1 MSNYNL
7 INQPI
12 ANSGGYE
19 LIIQNGEI
27 LYYPIVL
34 EGITWET
41 ERKGSPGKLTF
52 KVQKDT
58 ILNIEEGNAIRLKK
72 DGKNVFYGFI
82 FNMKTD
88 KDKQYNITAYDQL
101 RYFKNKDTY
110 YYVNKKANEMIKELA
125 VIFNLNA
132 GRLDDTGYI
141 IPKRLE
147 EDKTL
152 FDMVQNALDLT
163 LQNKKKMYVL
173 YDDFGKLTL
182 KDIENMKLDILIDE
196 EVAENY
202 SYTRSIDSSTYNQIK
217 LTYDNEDTGK
227 RDVYMSKDTGNINK
241 WGLLQYL
248 EKIDDSVTN
257 PQAKCDALLQLYNK
271 KTKNLSISNISGDI
285 RVRAGSSVVV
295 MLDLGD
301 IKLQNYM
308 LVEKAKHTFNESEH
322 TMDLTLRGD
331 VYFTDG

>member
-1 MSNYNL
+1 MSH
-7 INQPI
+7 
-12 ANSGGYE
+12 E
-19 LIIQNGEI
+19 IIITNKETM
-27 LYYPIVL
+27 YYPVVE

-41 ERKGSPGKLTF
+41 ERKGSPGKVTF
-52 KVQKDT
+52 KIYKDSV
-58 ILNIEEGNAIRLKK
+58 LNIEEGNSVSIKK
-72 DGKNVFYGFI
+72 DGQNVFFGFI
-82 FNMKTD
+82 FTFKID
-88 KDKQYNITAYDQL
+88 KEGFYNITAYDQL

-110 YYVNKKANEMIKELA
+110 YYVNKKANEMLKELA
-125 VIFNLNA
+125 VMFNLNV
-132 GRLDDTGYI
+132 GTLDDTEYI

-152 FDMVQNALDLT
+152 FDMVQNALDFT
-163 LQNKKKMYVL
+163 LQNKKKIYVL
-173 YDDFGKLTL
+173 YDDFGKVTL
-182 KDIENMKLDILIDE
+182 KNIENMKLNILIDE
-196 EVAENY
+196 ETAENY
-202 SYTRSIDSSTYNQIK
+202 SYTSSIDSNTYNQIK
-217 LTYDNEDTGK
+217 LTFDNEDTGK

-241 WGLLQYL
+241 WGLLQYF

-271 KTKNLSISNISGDI
+271 KTKNLSISNIPGDV
-285 RVRAGSSVVV
+285 RVRAGTSVVI

-308 LVEKAKHTFNESEH
+308 LVEKAKHTFKESEH

>member
-1 MSNYNL
+1 MRF
-7 INQPI
+7 
-12 ANSGGYE
+12 
-19 LIIQNGEI
+19 EI
-27 LYYPIVL
+27 TITNKEIMYYPVVE

-41 ERKGSPGKLTF
+41 ERKGSPGKVTF
-52 KVQKDT
+52 KVYKDSV
-58 ILNIEEGNAIRLKK
+58 LNIEEGNSVSIKK
-72 DGKNVFYGFI
+72 DGENVFYGFI
-82 FNMKTD
+82 FLMKID
-88 KDKQYNITAYDQL
+88 KDGFYNITAYDQL

-110 YYVNKKANEMIKELA
+110 YYVNKKANEILKELA
-125 VIFNLNA
+125 VMFNLNV
-132 GRLDDTGYI
+132 GTLDDTEYI

-152 FDMVQNALDLT
+152 FDMVQNALDFT

-182 KDIENMKLDILIDE
+182 KNIENMKLNILIDE
-196 EVAENY
+196 ETAENY
-202 SYTRSIDSSTYNQIK
+202 SYTSSIDSNTYNQIK

-227 RDVYMSKDTGNINK
+227 RDVYISKDTGNINK
-241 WGLLQYL
+241 WGLLQYF

-271 KTKNLSISNISGDI
+271 KTKNLSISNIPGDV
-285 RVRAGSSVVV
+285 RVRAGTSVVV

-322 TMDLTLRGD
+322 YMDLTLRGD